1 MENNDFIIQH
11 RRMVTEQIIKRGI
24 TEEKLIQAV
33 YKVPR
38 HSFVPEEYKSFSYS
52 DSPLPIGFGQTISQP
67 YIVALMISELQLT
80 GDEHILEIGTGCGYQ
95 TAILSH
101 LVSEV
106 ISLEIIPELAER
118 AKLSIASLQIK
129 NVKILISD
137 GSMGWIEDAPYDAII
152 VSAAARVVPEPL
164 LEQLADGGR
173 LVMPVGSRSFQQLEV
188 WKRYRS
194 SFTKTTGIPVAF
206 VPLVGKF
213 GFKN

>member
-67 YIVALMISELQLT
+67 YIVALMITELQLT

-137 GSMGWIEDAPYDAII
+137 GSMGWIDNSPYDAII
-152 VSAAARVVPEPL
+152 VSAAAREVPEPL

-173 LVMPVGSRSFQQLEV
+173 LVMPVGSRSFQRLEV
-188 WKRYRS
+188 WKRYQS
-194 SFTKTTGIPVAF
+194 SFKKETGIPVSF

-213 GFKN
+213 GFTN